1 MTYDKDIVKE
11 NIDEDDVFDILV
23 TLGGEPED
31 RGDYF
36 VCKTICHGGD
46 SRKLYY
52 YKGTQLFKCYTH
64 CDEAFDIFGLIQKVE
79 DVTLDAAISYVV
91 TVCNLAN
98 KLPDNEY
105 TELTD
110 DLRIFKRR
118 QELAQLK
125 INRDKIVL
133 PELNENLI
141 KYYPQPRILPWEQE
155 HIPKEVCD
163 YMDIHYDPTR
173 GSIIIPHVD
182 ENGRLIGIRQRVLTA
197 DDEVFGKYRPWK
209 YKNTRFNHPLAFNL
223 YGLFQTKENINHMGK
238 VIVCEAEKSALQIFN
253 YCGLASALGV
263 AVCGNS
269 ISQYQFQLLRSYG
282 ANEICIAFD
291 ADYRRVGDEDWVR
304 LTERLQKLY
313 EKFSPYATIS
323 FMFDRDGTLLPYK
336 SSPTDQGKEVFMR
349 LWRDRIFL

>member
-23 TLGGEPED
+23 TLGGEPKD

-64 CDEAFDIFGLIQKVE
+64 CDEAFDIFSLIQKVE

-98 KLPDNEY
+98 KLPNNEY

-141 KYYPQPRILPWEQE
+141 KYYPQPRILPWEKE

-197 DDEVFGKYRPWK
+197 EDEVFGKYRPWK

>member
-23 TLGGEPED
+23 TLGAEPED
-31 RGDYF
+31 RGGF
-36 VCKTICHGGD
+36 FICKTICHGGD

-133 PELNENLI
+133 PELDENLI
-141 KYYPQPRILPWEQE
+141 KYYPQPRILPWEKE

-291 ADYRRVGDEDWVR
+291 ADYQRVGDEDWVR
-304 LTERLQKLY
+304 LTERLQKMY